1 MTRIAILKPD
11 DMNDEQRAVI
21 EASKASGKP
30 YGGPF
35 WAYIRNPKLMQ
46 SVQNTA
52 EYIADSTLSAREQ
65 QIVTLTVARFWGAKY
80 PWAAQC
86 RNGLKIGLTQQEI
99 DAINARG
106 ALPTDDKRELLA
118 HQIAKELLADKKL
131 SDATYAAAEAAFSTE
146 ELVALVARVG
156 AFSMTCCTANA
167 FDITPPDDAPDRLKP

>member
-1 MTRIAILKPD
+1 MTRIAILTPD
-11 DMNDEQRAVI
+11 QMNDEQRAVI

-30 YGGPF
+30 HGGPF

-52 EYIADSTLSAREQ
+52 ACIGDTSLTAREQ

-86 RNGLKIGLTQQEI
+86 RNGLKVGLTQQEI

-106 ALPTDDKRELLA
+106 ALPTSDKRELLA
-118 HQIAKELLADKKL
+118 HRIAKELLADKGL
-131 SDATYAAAEAAFSTE
+131 SDATYKSAEAIFSTE
-146 ELVALVARVG
+146 ELVALVARIG

-167 FDITPPDDAPDRLKP
+167 FDITPADDAPDRLRA

>member
-65 QIVTLTVARFWGAKY
+65 QIVTLTVGTLHPF
-80 PWAAQC
+80 P
-86 RNGLKIGLTQQEI
+86 
-99 DAINARG
+99 
-106 ALPTDDKRELLA
+106 
-118 HQIAKELLADKKL
+118 
-131 SDATYAAAEAAFSTE
+131 S
-146 ELVALVARVG
+146 VV
-156 AFSMTCCTANA
+156 
-167 FDITPPDDAPDRLKP
+167 